1 MQMLLLLLYMIN
13 LFRNIYTIIIF
24 TRRGLKLREI
34 NVDIICEAIKELF
47 INANYHL
54 CSDIRNKID
63 KYRDIEVSQIGKE
76 ILDKIIENADM
87 AAKNQV
93 AICQDTGMS
102 VVFLEV
108 GQEVC
113 FVGGDI
119 NEAINEGVRR
129 AYGSGYLR
137 KSVVADPISRENTKD
152 NTPAVIYYDIVPGD
166 KVRIQIMPKGFGSE
180 NMSGIKMLKPSD
192 GVEGITD
199 FVLDTV
205 IKAGS
210 NPCPPIIV
218 GVGIGGTFEKSALMA
233 KKALLRSIDK
243 GNADDFYR
251 ELEIELLKKINNLGI
266 GPQGM
271 GGITTALGVNIE
283 VYATHIAGLPVAVN
297 ITCHASRH
305 METII

>member
-1 MQMLLLLLYMIN
+1 MRLILIIANNIKNIHKEN
-13 LFRNIYTIIIF
+13 L
-24 TRRGLKLREI
+24 KVREI
-34 NVDIICEAIKELF
+34 NVDIICETIKELF
-47 INANYHL
+47 INANYYL
-54 CSDIRNKID
+54 CADIRKRID
-63 KYRDIEVSQIGKE
+63 EYRGIEISPIGKE

-102 VVFLEV
+102 VIFLEV

-119 NEAINEGVRR
+119 NEAVNSGVRR
-129 AYGSGYLR
+129 AYKDGYLR
-137 KSVVADPISRENTKD
+137 KSVVADPISRVNTGD
-152 NTPAVIYYDIVPGD
+152 NTPAIVYYDIVPGD

-192 GVEGITD
+192 GVEGVTE

-205 IKAGS
+205 VKAGS

-218 GVGIGGTFEKSALMA
+218 GVGIGGTFEKAALMA
-233 KKALLRSIDK
+233 KKALLRPLDK
-243 GNADDFYR
+243 SNDDSYYK
-251 ELEIELLKKINNLGI
+251 ELERLLLHKINNLGI

-271 GGITTALGVNIE
+271 GGITTALSVNIE
-283 VYATHIAGLPVAVN
+283 TYATHIAGLPVAVN

-305 METII
+305 MEAII

>member
-1 MQMLLLLLYMIN
+1 VVK
-13 LFRNIYTIIIF
+13 NIHK
-24 TRRGLKLREI
+24 GKVKMREI
-34 NVDIICEAIKELF
+34 NVDIISETIKELF
-47 INANYHL
+47 IDANYYL
-54 CSDIRNKID
+54 CADIREKLNE
-63 KYRDIEVSQIGKE
+63 YRGIEVSPIGKE

-93 AICQDTGMS
+93 AICQDTGMC

-119 NEAINEGVRR
+119 NEAVNSGVRR
-129 AYGSGYLR
+129 AYKDGYLR
-137 KSVVADPISRENTKD
+137 KSVVSDPIGRKNTGD

-192 GVEGITD
+192 GVEGVTE
-199 FVLDTV
+199 FVMDTV
-205 IKAGS
+205 VKAGS

-218 GVGIGGTFEKSALMA
+218 GVGIGGTFEKAALMA
-233 KKALLRSIDK
+233 KKALLRPLDK
-243 GNADDFYR
+243 DNPDIYYR
-251 ELEIELLKKINNLGI
+251 ELETALLYKINNLGI

-271 GGITTALGVNIE
+271 GGITTALSVNIE
-283 VYATHIAGLPVAVN
+283 AYATHIAGLPVAVN